1 MYFYGIIK
9 PISGELRGL
18 SMKKYQIPKSSFLY
32 KFSMRFLLLIL
43 VPVIVG
49 WLIFIEAMN
58 YFYADNFLN
67 SQQISMEKSI
77 SSLETSLNAT
87 SNAITA
93 LESNTEIIYYLDY
106 YSDKPEM
113 LYSLKKN
120 ILSFCDSLYS
130 MSSYLSGIKIYSDSP
145 ILLYSAPFEKL
156 ENIPLKGDPLNE
168 LLSSKPKEAIWRVAL
183 DETKKFPSIYRYEKF
198 YAYNYAK
205 VIGYIEIQLSPQIF
219 SDYFKLLDSLLGN
232 PDSRITLYYEDTPL
246 YSTDGILEPVKSSSE
261 VRNGYQMN
269 YWKQTYENRIQ
280 IPELH
285 FSLVRT
291 GSLKDLNTAGGKV
304 ILTVISIVIVFL
316 LLLIVIFFS
325 SVASLSKR
333 ILDFSSFI
341 RHSDT
346 DNLKSYQPAS
356 RYQAD
361 TDELAVLIHAY
372 NEMITENT
380 ALISKVQKM
389 ELLSQNARYQALQG
403 QIHPH
408 FIYGT
413 LEAIRMTALQNKDR
427 ETASMIFSLSALIRY
442 SISISPKA
450 VTLKDEVEI
459 ASHYMKIQKIRFDDR
474 LDYIFSIDE
483 TLLSMEMPSFI
494 LQPLLE
500 NAIIYGASNSL
511 EPCQLLVSVRQEE
524 EDIVLQV
531 SNSGLPITEERL
543 KEVNNLLSGKLD
555 PKNFHG
561 NRNGMALSNIRERLL
576 IFFHGKT
583 SICMNYDG
591 SYTSTIITIKN
602 RNYFEE
608 GKN

>member
-1 MYFYGIIK
+1 
-9 PISGELRGL
+9 
-18 SMKKYQIPKSSFLY
+18 MKRYQIPKSSFLY

-43 VPVIVG
+43 IPVIVG

-58 YFYADNFLN
+58 YFYVDNLLTA
-67 SQQISMEKSI
+67 QQISMEKSL

-113 LYSLKKN
+113 LYSLEKN
-120 ILSFCDSLYS
+120 IRTFCGSLYS
-130 MSSYLSGIKIYSDSP
+130 MSPYLSGIKIYSDSP
-145 ILLYSAPFEKL
+145 ILLYSAPFEKMK
-156 ENIPLKGDPLNE
+156 NIPLEDEQLDA
-168 LLSSKPKEAIWRVAL
+168 LLSSKPQESVWRVVM
-183 DETKKFPSIYRYEKF
+183 DEKKTFPSIYRYQKF

-205 VIGYIEIQLSPQIF
+205 VIGYIEIKISPQIF
-219 SDYFKLLDSLLGN
+219 SDYFELLDSLVGN
-232 PDSRITLYYEDTPL
+232 PDSSITLYHNNAPI
-246 YSTDGILEPVKSSSE
+246 YSTDEQMESSISYSE
-261 VRNGYQMN
+261 IQNGYEMN
-269 YWKQTYENRIQ
+269 YWKQTYENRLK

-285 FSLVRT
+285 FYLIRT
-291 GSLKDLNTAGGKV
+291 GNLNDLNAAGEKV

-316 LLLIVIFFS
+316 LLLILIYFS

-346 DNLKSYQPAS
+346 DNLASYQPDS
-356 RYQAD
+356 KYRAD
-361 TDELAVLIHAY
+361 SDELALLINAY

-380 ALISKVQKM
+380 SLISKVQKM

-427 ETASMIFSLSALIRY
+427 EVASMIFSLSALIRY

-459 ASHYMKIQKIRFDDR
+459 ASHYLNIQKIRFDER
-474 LDYIFSIDE
+474 LEYEFSIDE
-483 TLLSMEMPSFI
+483 ELLSMELPSFI

-511 EPCQLLVSVRQEE
+511 ETCRLLVSVIRAEGT
-524 EDIVLQV
+524 VTLKV

-543 KEVNNLLSGKLD
+543 KEVNDLLSGRLE
-555 PKNFHG
+555 PENFHG

-576 IFFHGKT
+576 IFFHGNA
-583 SICMNYDG
+583 SICMTCDG
-591 SYTSTIITIKN
+591 IYTSTVITIKN
-602 RNYFEE
+602 HFEE

>member
-1 MYFYGIIK
+1 
-9 PISGELRGL
+9 
-18 SMKKYQIPKSSFLY
+18 MKKYQIPRSSFLY

-43 VPVIVG
+43 LPVIVG
-49 WLIFIEAMN
+49 WLVFIEAMN
-58 YFYADNFLN
+58 YFYADNLLTA
-67 SQQISMEKSI
+67 QQISMEKSL

-113 LYSLKKN
+113 LYSLEKN
-120 ILSFCDSLYS
+120 IRSFCGSLYS
-130 MSSYLSGIKIYSDSP
+130 MSPYLSGIKIYSDSP
-145 ILLYSAPFEKL
+145 ILLYAAPFEKM
-156 ENIPLKGDPLNE
+156 ENIPLEGEQLNA
-168 LLSSKPKEAIWRVAL
+168 LLSSRPQESVWRVVQ
-183 DETKKFPSIYRYEKF
+183 DGNKSFPSIYRYQKF

-205 VIGYIEIQLSPQIF
+205 VIGYIEIQISPKIF
-219 SDYFKLLDSLLGN
+219 SDYLELLDSLVGN
-232 PDSRITLYYEDTPL
+232 PDSRITLYHEDTPI
-246 YSTDGILEPVKSSSE
+246 YSTDERLESSIDYANLQ
-261 VRNGYQMN
+261 NGYELD
-269 YWKQTYENRIQ
+269 YWKRTYENRIR

-285 FSLVRT
+285 FCLIRT
-291 GSLKDLNTAGGKV
+291 GSLNDLNATGEKV

-316 LLLIVIFFS
+316 LLLILIYFS

-341 RHSDT
+341 RHSDM
-346 DNLKSYQPAS
+346 DNLASYQPDIK
-356 RYQAD
+356 YKAD
-361 TDELAVLIHAY
+361 TDELALLINAY
-372 NEMITENT
+372 NDMITENT

-427 ETASMIFSLSALIRY
+427 EAASMIFSLSALIRY

-450 VTLKDEVEI
+450 VTLKDEADI
-459 ASHYMKIQKIRFDDR
+459 ASHYLNIQKIRFDER
-474 LDYIFSIDE
+474 LEYKFSIDE
-483 TLLSMEMPSFI
+483 ELLSMEMPSFI

-500 NAIIYGASNSL
+500 NAIIYGISNSL
-511 EPCQLLVSVRQEE
+511 ETCSLLISVTQ
-524 EDIVLQV
+524 DNGTVLLKV

-543 KEVNNLLSGKLD
+543 KEVNDLLSGKLESE
-555 PKNFHG
+555 NFHG

-576 IFFHGKT
+576 IFFHGDA
-583 SICMNYDG
+583 SISMTCDG
-591 SYTSTIITIKN
+591 TYTSAIITIKKHS
-602 RNYFEE
+602 EE